1 MRSGVTVDAAP
12 TATRKRSRAGAA
24 GPRPYDFRRPD
35 KLGRDQGRL
44 LQIAGETFARQFGM
58 VLTSTLRA
66 MSTVTMLSVE
76 QLTYDEYAR
85 SLENP
90 TCLTVIALDGISGI
104 GAIEL
109 PLATAM
115 LAVDYLLGGTG
126 QGTQP
131 RRAPTEIES
140 AVLRHLIERLL
151 HELDYAFEALTPL
164 SPRVTAIEA
173 NPRFAQVAASSAM
186 MVVKSFEVK
195 IGTHES
201 VATLCLP
208 YSALGPIL
216 EEAVQATAQGGRNL
230 AADGAF
236 RSGLRDRLA
245 EVEVDV
251 SVRFAAAR
259 MPTRDVIGLQVGDV
273 VRLPHRTAD
282 PLLVTSSGVVAAR
295 AVPGSKGRRLA
306 CRIVAPATQP
316 SPDPRRS

>member
-1 MRSGVTVDAAP
+1 MTVDAP
-12 TATRKRSRAGAA
+12 TGSARKRARAGAE

-35 KLGRDQGRL
+35 KLGRDQARL
-44 LQIAGETFARQFGM
+44 LQIAGETFARQFGT
-58 VLTSTLRA
+58 VLTSSLRA

-76 QLTYDEYAR
+76 QLTYDEYVR
-85 SLENP
+85 SLDNP
-90 TCLTVIALDGISGI
+90 TCLSVLSLDGISGV

-109 PLATAM
+109 PMPTAM
-115 LAVDYLLGGTG
+115 LAVDHLLGGTG

-140 AVLRHLIERLL
+140 IVLRSLVERLL
-151 HELDYAFEALTPL
+151 RELDYAFESLTPL
-164 SPRVTAIEA
+164 SPRITAVEA

-186 MVVKSFEVK
+186 MIIKSFEVK
-195 IGTHES
+195 IGGHES

-208 YSALGPIL
+208 YGALGPVL
-216 EEAVQATAQGGRNL
+216 EEAVNATTRGTRDM

-236 RSGLRDRLA
+236 RSGLRERLSD
-245 EVEVDV
+245 VEVDV

-259 MPTRDVIGLQVGDV
+259 MPTTDVLSLQVGDV

-306 CRIVAPATQP
+306 CRVVP
-316 SPDPRRS
+316 SPSHPSQDPRRS